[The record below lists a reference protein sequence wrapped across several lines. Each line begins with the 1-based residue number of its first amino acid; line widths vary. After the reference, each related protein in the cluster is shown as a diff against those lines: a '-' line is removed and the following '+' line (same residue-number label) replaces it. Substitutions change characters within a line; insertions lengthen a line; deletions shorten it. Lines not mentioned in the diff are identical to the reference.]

1 VVLSTHLIDEVA
13 DLLEHVVM
21 LDCGRVVLDAP
32 ADDVRGTAMTVSGAA
47 TAVEEF
53 VADRPVWHRQRL
65 GARASPPSAGSPSDG
80 RPGAG
85 LRTAA
90 GRYALQ

>member
-1 VVLSTHLIDEVA
+1 MTPTISTTALGRRYRGQVA
-13 DLLEHVVM
+13 
-21 LDCGRVVLDAP
+21 LDN
-32 ADDVRGTAMTVSGAA
+32 VSLAVEPA

-53 VADRPVWHRQRL
+53 VAGRPVWHRQRL

>member
-1 VVLSTHLIDEVA
+1 MTPTISTTALGRRYRGQVA
-13 DLLEHVVM
+13 
-21 LDCGRVVLDAP
+21 LDNVSLAVEP
-32 ADDVRGTAMTVSGAA
+32 GTVTGPA

-53 VADRPVWHRQRL
+53 VAGRPVWHRQRL